1 MGSPEELG
9 YRLLTEY
16 TNGFLVSKV
25 MFTACELGVFDLL
38 EGSGRPLGSE
48 AIADRLAASRRG
60 MELLLDTCVGLKLLH
75 RETDDGKA
83 LYHNTAL
90 ATLYLTQSGPKSQY
104 HMLLY
109 YSKTTYVCWNYLTE
123 AVREG
128 KNQYLRAFGKS
139 SQELFEAIY
148 RSEEE
153 LLTFMSGLN
162 EMWRICGEDV
172 IASFD
177 LAPFPLI
184 CDLGGG
190 SGSLARECVSQY
202 PNCSVTIFD
211 LPEAVQVAKRHFGL
225 LEEQRISFQ
234 AGDFFKESIPEADLY
249 ILARVLHDWGDE
261 KCLQLLSKIREA
273 GKPGCGLLVVET
285 ILDEDKTGPL
295 VAQLY
300 SVNMLVQTE
309 GRERTTAEYRELL
322 AAAGFSRI
330 QVKRTGNPY
339 DAILGRK

>member
-1 MGSPEELG
+1 
-9 YRLLTEY
+9 
-16 TNGFLVSKV
+16 

-234 AGDFFKESIPEADLY
+234 AG
-249 ILARVLHDWGDE
+249 
-261 KCLQLLSKIREA
+261 
-273 GKPGCGLLVVET
+273 CGLLVVET

-330 QVKRTGNPY
+330 QVSRTWG
-339 DAILGRK
+339 LSSRR

>member
-1 MGSPEELG
+1 MSSPEEPWC
-9 YRLLTEY
+9 RLLTEY

-25 MFTACELGVFDLL
+25 MFTACELGIFDLL
-38 EGSGRPLGSE
+38 EGTGRPLGSE
-48 AIADRLAASRRG
+48 AIADLLGTSHHG
-60 MELLLDTCVGLKLLH
+60 MELLLNTCVGLKLLH

-83 LYHNTAL
+83 LYQNTAL

-128 KNQYLRAFGKS
+128 KNQYVRAFGKS

-162 EMWRICGEDV
+162 EIWSICGEEV
-172 IASFD
+172 MASFD
-177 LAPFPLI
+177 LSPFPLI
-184 CDLGGG
+184 CDLGG
-190 SGSLARECVSQY
+190 
-202 PNCSVTIFD
+202 
-211 LPEAVQVAKRHFGL
+211 
-225 LEEQRISFQ
+225 
-234 AGDFFKESIPEADLY
+234 DFFKETIPEANLY

-261 KCLQLLSKIREA
+261 KCLQLLSKIYQA
-273 GKPGCGLLVVET
+273 CKPGCGLLVVET
-285 ILDEDKTGPL
+285 VLEDNKTGPL

-300 SVNMLVQTE
+300 SMNMLVQTE
-309 GRERTTAEYRELL
+309 GKERTAAEYRGLL
-322 AAAGFSRI
+322 TAAGFSRI
-330 QVKRTGNPY
+330 QVKRTGNLY